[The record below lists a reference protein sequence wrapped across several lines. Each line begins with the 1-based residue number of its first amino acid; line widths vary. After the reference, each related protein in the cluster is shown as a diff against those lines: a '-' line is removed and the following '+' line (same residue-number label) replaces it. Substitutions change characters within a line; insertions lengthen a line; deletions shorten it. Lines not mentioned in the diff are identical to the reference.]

1 MNVGQA
7 FHSAGAGNFPVA
19 RSGEHRTGKS
29 GEAAQKSRSVSTS
42 CTQTSMSLENVVAK
56 ITSVFI
62 LAFASSALVFRGFNC
77 IFPPP
82 VFLLKPLIL

>member
-7 FHSAGAGNFPVA
+7 FQSAGAGNFPVA

-29 GEAAQKSRSVSTS
+29 GEATQKSRSVSTS

-62 LAFASSALVFRGFNC
+62 LAFASFALVFRGFNC

-82 VFLLKPLIL
+82 VFALKTLIL